1 MAGKKG
7 SVKAK
12 GKDSKAIA
20 TVGDGW
26 RASKCSEADLTTLI
40 DESLLQPKG
49 IIQWRAA
56 TGDKRPYE
64 GVEEIVLF

>member
-1 MAGKKG
+1 MREKRLMASRMAGKKV
-7 SVKAK
+7 SIKAK
-12 GKDSKAIA
+12 AKDSKAVA

-40 DESLLQPKG
+40 DEGLLQPKE

-56 TGDKRPYE
+56 TGDK
-64 GVEEIVLF
+64 